1 MTNKVR
7 TTIYLDKEVV
17 KKAKEIG
24 LNLSQFCENALKKA
38 IRRLE
43 APYYPPDRRREPKI
57 VPVSNQ
63 KGKMV
68 DRAGFEPAASALQA
82 RRSYQTDL
90 PAQPAF
96 ETYGLS
102 LCLLL
107 FSLSGN
113 LNLLL
118 WGI

>member
-24 LNLSQFCENALKKA
+24 LNISQFCENALKEA
-38 IRRLE
+38 IKRLE
-43 APYYPPDRRREPKI
+43 SPYYPPDRKREPKI

-63 KGKMV
+63 KEPKIVSVSGQNSKMV
-68 DRAGFEPAASALQA
+68 DWAGFEPAASALPR

-90 PAQPAF
+90 PAH
-96 ETYGLS
+96 L
-102 LCLLL
+102 
-107 FSLSGN
+107 GN
-113 LNLLL
+113 KSMEEA
-118 WGI
+118 